1 MKMKEIKRVKN
12 NNNNKKNNKTKQ
24 KTNNNKNKKQN
35 GGGVWWC
42 KISPVL
48 RGSPRTAIRLLGHDV
63 EHWPS

>member
-12 NNNNKKNNKTKQ
+12 NNNNNNKKKNNNK
-24 KTNNNKNKKQN
+24 NKNKKQN